1 MVECICCKKN
11 SGNIRVI
18 GTVIFY
24 ICGESTCRSL
34 KGETVGEWL
43 AGENYYFI
51 EGQTSFILEINNKNY
66 PIVNDKRVIK
76 GLGTKIREILLK
88 QSGN

>member
-24 ICGESTCRSL
+24 ICGQSDCRS
-34 KGETVGEWL
+34 KQGKTVGEWL
-43 AGENYYFI
+43 TTDNYHFI
-51 EGQTSFILEINNKNY
+51 EDQSKFILEINNKSY
-66 PIVNDKRVIK
+66 AIINDKRVVK
-76 GLGTKIREILLK
+76 GLGTKIKEILIQ